1 MRLLSWPR
9 RRASIFAV
17 FCAAARPGRMA
28 WAYLC
33 AVERTRFRNG
43 LRPRE
48 CKTFKAL
55 TKTLRPPRPG
65 GNTIPQM
72 NKSAAQSNQPA
83 TAFFCVSLNPAIDTR
98 LIVKGFAPGHVNR
111 VSEVYRTPGGKA
123 AHVAMA
129 LKGLGATPTWIGFS
143 GGATGRELLA
153 GLRLLEIETMAIS
166 TGQSS
171 RVNLEILDTQGE
183 VTEIL
188 EPGGTITQ
196 SEWSEF
202 QQVCARAFQL
212 LADKKIVVISG
223 SLPPGVPTEACAA
236 LVTSAQSANCLAFVD
251 SSGLPLSKALAGG
264 PDLVKIN
271 REEAEFVTQV
281 AIRDPNSAAQAAR
294 KLLDLGANSA
304 VVSLGDRGLVGVR
317 KHDRLAIHAWT
328 APLRPKSTV
337 GCGDSALA
345 GLAFA
350 AATGLSFEQSLALA
364 VACGTSN
371 CRAAF
376 PGRIAREDVSRIEQ
390 GVHIELL

>member
-1 MRLLSWPR
+1 
-9 RRASIFAV
+9 
-17 FCAAARPGRMA
+17 
-28 WAYLC
+28 
-33 AVERTRFRNG
+33 
-43 LRPRE
+43 
-48 CKTFKAL
+48 
-55 TKTLRPPRPG
+55 
-65 GNTIPQM
+65 
-72 NKSAAQSNQPA
+72 
-83 TAFFCVSLNPAIDTR
+83 
-98 LIVKGFAPGHVNR
+98 
-111 VSEVYRTPGGKA
+111 
-123 AHVAMA
+123 MA
-129 LKGLGATPTWIGFS
+129 LKGLGAIPTWIGFS
-143 GGATGRELLA
+143 GGATGNELLA
-153 GLRLLEIETMAIS
+153 GLRLLEIETTAVS

-171 RVNLEILDTQGE
+171 RVNLEILDTKGE

-202 QQVCARAFQL
+202 QQVCASAFQL
-212 LADKKIVVISG
+212 VANKRIAVISG

-236 LVTSAQSANCLAFVD
+236 LVSLAQSANCLAFVD
-251 SSGLPLSKALAGG
+251 SSGLPLSKALTAG

-294 KLLDLGANSA
+294 KLRDLGANSA

-317 KHDRLAIHAWT
+317 KPDRMAIHAWT
-328 APLRPKSTV
+328 TPLRPKSTV
-337 GCGDSALA
+337 GCGDAALA

-350 AATGLSFEQSLALA
+350 AAKDLSFEQSLALA

-371 CRAAF
+371 CLAAF

>member
-1 MRLLSWPR
+1 
-9 RRASIFAV
+9 
-17 FCAAARPGRMA
+17 
-28 WAYLC
+28 
-33 AVERTRFRNG
+33 
-43 LRPRE
+43 
-48 CKTFKAL
+48 
-55 TKTLRPPRPG
+55 
-65 GNTIPQM
+65 M
-72 NKSAAQSNQPA
+72 NKSAAHSYRLAP
-83 TAFFCVSLNPAIDTR
+83 AFFCVSLNPAIDTR
-98 LIVKGFAPGHVNR
+98 LILNGFLPGRVNR
-111 VSEVYRTPGGKA
+111 VAEVYRNPGGKA

-129 LKGLGATPTWIGFS
+129 LKGLGAIPTWIGFS
-143 GGATGRELLA
+143 GGATGNELLA
-153 GLRLLEIETMAIS
+153 GLRLLEIETTAVS

-171 RVNLEILDTQGE
+171 RVNLEILDTKGE

-202 QQVCARAFQL
+202 QQVCASAFQL
-212 LADKKIVVISG
+212 VANKRIAVISG

-236 LVTSAQSANCLAFVD
+236 LVSLAQSANCLAFVD
-251 SSGLPLSKALAGG
+251 SSGLPLSKALAAG

-294 KLLDLGANSA
+294 KLRDLGANSA

-317 KHDRLAIHAWT
+317 KPDRMAIHAWT
-328 APLRPKSTV
+328 TPLRPKSTV
-337 GCGDSALA
+337 GCGDAALA

-350 AATGLSFEQSLALA
+350 AAKDLSFEQSLALA

-371 CRAAF
+371 CLAAF